1 MKHPNRFLKYSDKN
15 KQNTNF
21 HKKGNSLDPNKEQK
35 IDIDDCQTQLSNL
48 ITQLQKNTN
57 SNNKI
62 HYTSNEERLFSFSPN
77 RIIKDKVLPPNNNN
91 DKKTLVLDLDETL
104 VHSAFNP
111 FIPSS
116 DIILKIKL
124 DNNIHDIHVL
134 IRPGVEEFINKMSQF
149 YEIVIFTASL
159 SKVLIYFYFFFSML
173 ILYQILQ
180 IKIKNVLIDYL
191 ENIVLLLMEFL
202 LKI

>member
-15 KQNTNF
+15 KQKINF

-124 DNNIHDIHVL
+124 DNNLHDIHVL
-134 IRPGVEEFINKMSQF
+134 IRPGVEEFINKMSQL

-159 SKVLIYFYFFFSML
+159 SKVFLFLFFFSML

-191 ENIVLLLMEFL
+191 ENIVLL
-202 LKI
+202 

>member
-15 KQNTNF
+15 KQKINF

-48 ITQLQKNTN
+48 ITQFQKNTN

-77 RIIKDKVLPPNNNN
+77 RIIKDKVLPPNKNN

-104 VHSAFNP
+104 VHSGFNP

-159 SKVLIYFYFFFSML
+159 SKVILIYFYFFFSML
-173 ILYQILQ
+173 ILY
-180 IKIKNVLIDYL
+180 
-191 ENIVLLLMEFL
+191 
-202 LKI
+202 

>member
-15 KQNTNF
+15 KQKINF

-77 RIIKDKVLPPNNNN
+77 RIIKDKVLPQNKNN

-104 VHSAFNP
+104 VHSGFNP

-124 DNNIHDIHVL
+124 DNNLHDIHVL

-159 SKVLIYFYFFFSML
+159 SKVILIYFYFFFSML

-191 ENIVLLLMEFL
+191 ENIVLL
-202 LKI
+202 

>member
-124 DNNIHDIHVL
+124 DNNLHDIHVL
-134 IRPGVEEFINKMSQF
+134 IRPGVEEFINKMSQL
-149 YEIVIFTASL
+149 YEIVIFTAAL
-159 SKVLIYFYFFFSML
+159 SKVILFLFFFSML

>member
-1 MKHPNRFLKYSDKN
+1 MKHPKRFLKYSDKN

-57 SNNKI
+57 SNNQI
-62 HYTSNEERLFSFSPN
+62 HYTSSEERLFSFSPN
-77 RIIKDKVLPPNNNN
+77 RIIKDKVLPPNINN

-124 DNNIHDIHVL
+124 DNNLHDIHVL

-159 SKVLIYFYFFFSML
+159 SKVILIYFYFFFSML

-191 ENIVLLLMEFL
+191 ENIVLL
-202 LKI
+202 

>member
-15 KQNTNF
+15 KQKINF

-116 DIILKIKL
+116 DIFLKIKL
-124 DNNIHDIHVL
+124 DNNLHDIHVL
-134 IRPGVEEFINKMSQF
+134 IRPGVEEFINKMSQL

-159 SKVLIYFYFFFSML
+159 SKVILFLFFFSML

-191 ENIVLLLMEFL
+191 ENIVLL
-202 LKI
+202 

>member
-15 KQNTNF
+15 KQKINF

-57 SNNKI
+57 SNNQI
-62 HYTSNEERLFSFSPN
+62 HYTSSEERLFSFSPN
-77 RIIKDKVLPPNNNN
+77 RIIKDKVLPPNINN

-124 DNNIHDIHVL
+124 DNNLHDIHVL

-159 SKVLIYFYFFFSML
+159 SKVISIFFYYFFSML
-173 ILYQILQ
+173 ILY
-180 IKIKNVLIDYL
+180 
-191 ENIVLLLMEFL
+191 
-202 LKI
+202 

>member
-48 ITQLQKNTN
+48 ITQFQKNTN

-159 SKVLIYFYFFFSML
+159 SKVILIYFYFFFSML
-173 ILYQILQ
+173 ILY
-180 IKIKNVLIDYL
+180 
-191 ENIVLLLMEFL
+191 
-202 LKI
+202 

>member
-15 KQNTNF
+15 KQKINF

-124 DNNIHDIHVL
+124 DNNLHDIHVL
-134 IRPGVEEFINKMSQF
+134 IRPGVEEFINKMSQL

-159 SKVLIYFYFFFSML
+159 SKVILFLFFFSML

-191 ENIVLLLMEFL
+191 ENIVLL
-202 LKI
+202 

>member
-57 SNNKI
+57 SNNQI
-62 HYTSNEERLFSFSPN
+62 HYTSSEERLFSFSPN
-77 RIIKDKVLPPNNNN
+77 RIIKDKVLPPNINN

-104 VHSAFNP
+104 VHSGFNP
-111 FIPSS
+111 FISSS

-159 SKVLIYFYFFFSML
+159 SKVIL
-173 ILYQILQ
+173 IL
-180 IKIKNVLIDYL
+180 
-191 ENIVLLLMEFL
+191 FL
-202 LKI
+202 FFLVC